1 MTHLGSFES
10 RTRDPLRDRQP
21 LRLVDP
27 SNPCRCGRRIASSE
41 EAGILRRDS
50 LPVARH
56 PREEVRE
63 WIEPVAEQLDDV
75 AAIGPLYRFDRF
87 KAPEACGR
95 TCGTATRTC
104 SRPADAPVQG
114 RVQPRPRPHA
124 GALASRGAAGLPLST
139 VHARHWRRART
150 AGAVVSKRGLDE
162 PSVALPL
169 LAGLTPRWSSEG
181 PIRPFIGRHRS
192 LTYDYL
198 RRWRDDEDEHVRR
211 LVAEGIRPRLPWGP
225 LLRDLIANPSPNI
238 PLLDALVDDP
248 SPYVRRSVAPSPT
261 ISTTSAG
268 TMRTS
273 LSTSRR
279 AGSSAGTPPRG
290 SCGTVFAC
298 WSNAATGARS
308 LSSERTPTRMSNSST

>member
-124 GALASRGAAGLPLST
+124 GALASR
-139 VHARHWRRART
+139 ARPDFPSARFT
-150 AGAVVSKRGLDE
+150 RG
-162 PSVALPL
+162 
-169 LAGLTPRWSSEG
+169 
-181 PIRPFIGRHRS
+181 IG
-192 LTYDYL
+192 
-198 RRWRDDEDEHVRR
+198 
-211 LVAEGIRPRLPWGP
+211 
-225 LLRDLIANPSPNI
+225 
-238 PLLDALVDDP
+238 DALEP
-248 SPYVRRSVAPSPT
+248 LELSCP
-261 ISTTSAG
+261 SAG
-268 TMRTS
+268 SMSPASRCHSS
-273 LSTSRR
+273 L
-279 AGSSAGTPPRG
+279 G
-290 SCGTVFAC
+290 
-298 WSNAATGARS
+298 
-308 LSSERTPTRMSNSST
+308 